1 VESEFDGPLVALPG
15 RALAST
21 AFPGC
26 FVKHAARTL
35 PPVQRRPL
43 TLLALGLEEPFPF
56 RPTSDALCRHTG
68 TVATAPTIA
77 PATDSVSTGPK
88 QASNQHPHCRLT
100 AAARTA
106 LAPLGLGEAL
116 LTAQNVSNR
125 TGAN

>member
-1 VESEFDGPLVALPG
+1 VESESDGPLVALPG

-56 RPTSDALCRHTG
+56 RPTSDALCRHTD
-68 TVATAPTIA
+68 TVATAPTVA
-77 PATDSVSTGPK
+77 PATDSVSTSPK
-88 QASNQHPHCRLT
+88 QASNQLPHCRLT
-100 AAARTA
+100 DAARTA
-106 LAPLGLGEAL
+106 LAPPGLGGAL